1 LIFDNVDRD
10 YHNKDNSQAYSV
22 SFEIRLEFPSVHI
35 RAFTSSTPFG
45 NCIDEVG
52 HMEALEGSQPAT
64 GQTEV
69 VRGMHLDTFVS
80 EENPFSINGKVC
92 SSLLAAWRTERCH
105 YDCLAFIRKCLVCT
119 EVWWLGYTVCL
130 S

>member
-1 LIFDNVDRD
+1 
-10 YHNKDNSQAYSV
+10 
-22 SFEIRLEFPSVHI
+22 
-35 RAFTSSTPFG
+35 
-45 NCIDEVG
+45 
-52 HMEALEGSQPAT
+52 MEALEGSQPAT

-80 EENPFSINGKVC
+80 EENPFSINGKGC

-105 YDCLAFIRKCLVCT
+105 YDCLAYIRKCLVCT
-119 EVWWLGYTVCL
+119 EVWWLGYAVYL